1 MLNKSK
7 SSIRS
12 WQTWQIWKI
21 QIKIRQYSVFS
32 TFSDRPMR
40 TLRQPQNGI
49 IFEKFLVVKNCS
61 KQPPITESLKAES
74 YEKYIITCKFDF
86 CFFWIF
92 IFSHRPKI
100 TFFIEVLDTWG
111 HNDFAHFGPMP
122 IIISWKS
129 YFTTLSNLKL
139 NNSKTTNQILTN
151 LTVLEHIDKT
161 TFVDHIADI
170 LRLPARMS
178 RQP

>member
-1 MLNKSK
+1 MKNITQHADLISA
-7 SSIRS
+7 SFE
-12 WQTWQIWKI
+12 
-21 QIKIRQYSVFS
+21 FS
-32 TFSDRPMR
+32 
-40 TLRQPQNGI
+40 
-49 IFEKFLVVKNCS
+49 FLAIGQKL
-61 KQPPITESLKAES
+61 P
-74 YEKYIITCKFDF
+74 
-86 CFFWIF
+86 
-92 IFSHRPKI
+92 
-100 TFFIEVLDTWG
+100 FFIEVLDTG

-151 LTVLEHIDKT
+151 LTVLEHIDKI